1 MTRHAPLSKLPKSL
15 ATRYADGY
23 PLHTP
28 QIESTANDDAC
39 TTCGRLLRRG
49 RSYVFKVRQA
59 SAQLSG
65 VRQETDIAK
74 CVRCALRHRPLLRR
88 SFYAALVVGTI
99 LTLLN
104 QGDTL
109 LAGDWSNSFYW
120 KIPLTYSV
128 PFIVSTYGALTNVR
142 K

>member
-1 MTRHAPLSKLPKSL
+1 MSTLPEFRS
-15 ATRYADGY
+15 TRYADGH

-28 QIESTANDDAC
+28 QIESAANDDAC
-39 TTCGRLLRRG
+39 ATCGRPLRMG

-59 SAQLSG
+59 SAEQPDA
-65 VRQETDIAK
+65 RQEADVPK
-74 CVRCALRHRPLLRR
+74 CVLCALRHRPLLRR
-88 SFYAALVVGTI
+88 SLYAALVVGTI

>member
-1 MTRHAPLSKLPKSL
+1 M
-15 ATRYADGY
+15 
-23 PLHTP
+23 HTP
-28 QIESTANDDAC
+28 QTEPSAKGNAC
-39 TTCGRLLRRG
+39 ATCERPLRRG

-59 SAQLSG
+59 SAQLSN
-65 VRQETDIAK
+65 VQQEVDIPK
-74 CVRCALRHRPLLRR
+74 CVWCALRHRPLLKR
-88 SFYAALVVGTI
+88 SLYAALVVGTI

-109 LAGDWSNSFYW
+109 LAGDWSNSLYW

-128 PFIVSTYGALTNVR
+128 PFIVSTHGALTNVR

>member
-1 MTRHAPLSKLPKSL
+1 M
-15 ATRYADGY
+15 
-23 PLHTP
+23 HTP

-39 TTCGRLLRRG
+39 ATCGRPLRRG

-59 SAQLSG
+59 SAQQPDS
-65 VRQETDIAK
+65 RQETDVPK
-74 CVRCALRHRPLLRR
+74 CVRCALRHRPLLKR
-88 SFYAALVVGTI
+88 SLYATLVVGTI

-109 LAGDWSNSFYW
+109 LAGDWSSSFYW

>member
-1 MTRHAPLSKLPKSL
+1 MLQTHHIDSNS
-15 ATRYADGY
+15 TSDG
-23 PLHTP
+23 
-28 QIESTANDDAC
+28 C
-39 TTCGRLLRRG
+39 VTCGRPLRRG
-49 RSYVFKVRQA
+49 RSYVFRTA
-59 SAQLSG
+59 LPSAQPADTG
-65 VRQETDIAK
+65 QEVDIPK

-88 SFYAALVVGTI
+88 SLYAALVVGTV

-109 LAGDWSNSFYW
+109 LSGEWSNALYW

>member
-1 MTRHAPLSKLPKSL
+1 MSTLPEYR
-15 ATRYADGY
+15 ATRYADGH

-28 QIESTANDDAC
+28 QIESNASNDAC
-39 TTCGRLLRRG
+39 TPCGRPLRRG

-59 SAQLSG
+59 SAQLSD
-65 VRQETDIAK
+65 VHQEADISK
-74 CVRCALRHRPLLRR
+74 CVRCALRHRPLLSR
-88 SFYAALVVGTI
+88 SLYAALVVGTI

-109 LAGDWSNSFYW
+109 LAGNWSNSFYW

-128 PFIVSTYGALTNVR
+128 PFIVSTYGALTNIR

>member
-1 MTRHAPLSKLPKSL
+1 M
-15 ATRYADGY
+15 
-23 PLHTP
+23 HTP
-28 QIESTANDDAC
+28 QIESTANDDSC
-39 TTCGRLLRRG
+39 VPCGRPLRRG
-49 RSYVFKVRQA
+49 RSYVFKVRQV
-59 SAQLSG
+59 SAEQSHY
-65 VRQETDIAK
+65 RQERDVSK

-88 SFYAALVVGTI
+88 SLYAALVVGTI

-109 LAGDWSNSFYW
+109 LAGSWSNSFYW

-142 K
+142 N